1 MKSDYDSKYI
11 VYVPNALYGKDKK
24 LDKIISTIDNEYAKN
39 HIYILTSVSNMLSN
53 KEDIRRLR
61 KKGYGFA
68 VAFNKHVDFKND
80 DMGYVY
86 MADYYFMD
94 SYLDADKVCASIP
107 GDIINKIIKDNIGKK
122 IGDYG
127 GEQL

>member
-1 MKSDYDSKYI
+1 MFLM
-11 VYVPNALYGKDKK
+11 LY
-24 LDKIISTIDNEYAKN
+24 
-39 HIYILTSVSNMLSN
+39 MLSN

-68 VAFNKHVDFKND
+68 VTFNKHVDFKND

-127 GEQL
+127 GE